1 LFSSGTVSGSEP
13 GTLGSFLEITKNG
26 TEPITLDDGSERTY
40 LEDGDTVILRGWC
53 ESADGPRIEFGS
65 CTGTVLPVR

>member
-1 LFSSGTVSGSEP
+1 MSRSQMKIGIAEYQ
-13 GTLGSFLEITKNG
+13 NG

-40 LEDGDTVILRGWC
+40 LEDGDTVILRGWR

-65 CTGTVLPVR
+65 CTGTVLPAQ